1 MEASSAVRV
10 KRINVMRL
18 LSLAYVT
25 SDRVQFLLGKCF
37 ITLSMAIRNAARR
50 SASFE
55 R

>member
-1 MEASSAVRV
+1 MEASSVARV

-18 LSLAYVT
+18 LSWAYVI
-25 SDRVQFLLGKCF
+25 SDCAQFLLGKCF
-37 ITLSMAIRNAARR
+37 ITLSMAMRNAARR